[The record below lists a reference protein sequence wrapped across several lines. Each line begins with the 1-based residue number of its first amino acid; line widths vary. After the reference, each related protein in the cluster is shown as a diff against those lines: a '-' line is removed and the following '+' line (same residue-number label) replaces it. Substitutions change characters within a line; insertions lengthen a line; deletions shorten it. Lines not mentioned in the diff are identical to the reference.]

1 MQRRDRNRLSR
12 RLVLRGVLASGVAV
26 AVPLPRLVGMMNG
39 NGTAYAAG
47 EPLPKRFGTWFFG
60 NGIIPERW
68 IPAKIGA
75 GSEWELSPSLVPLQD
90 VKPWLSVITGLAIKF
105 PNIAAHKSMPAAAL
119 TGHQS
124 AADVTAPSIDQVIA
138 PLISPKEL
146 DYPTG
151 IHVGI
156 SNHTG
161 AGALDFNI
169 SFNGPNAPNHP
180 EYDPVALFK
189 KLLSFSGPA
198 PMATGPDPALLRRKR
213 VLDAV
218 LENAKSLRARLGT
231 EDQARLDHHLEGI
244 DQLQKQLVDQSTATK
259 PMTTAMLVD
268 PDMAYPD
275 RGAIGEI
282 TRKRGAAFSDLL
294 VFAMAADLTR
304 VFSYVFTCAACHGSY
319 KAAGLDD
326 VTFHE
331 DYGHRLSKKGEP
343 YATEGFHTGI
353 LYAMSTL
360 ADLGAKLKA
369 TPDGAGNLLD
379 NSCTYV
385 TSCTSESKSHSGADF
400 PLMVLGKGSGTL
412 KTDQHI
418 RMPGDNVSKVP
429 FTLLTAM
436 GGTATEFGKDEGLVK
451 DVVPQLLA

>member
-1 MQRRDRNRLSR
+1 MLDD
-12 RLVLRGVLASGVAV
+12 
-26 AVPLPRLVGMMNG
+26 

-47 EPLPKRFGTWFFG
+47 EPLPRRFGTWFFG

-68 IPAKIGA
+68 IPTKTGV
-75 GSEWELSPSLVPLQD
+75 GGEWELSPSLVPLRD
-90 VKPWLSVITGLAIKF
+90 VKPSLSVITGLAIKF
-105 PNIAAHKSMPAAAL
+105 PNVAAHKSMPAAAL

-124 AADVTAPSIDQVIA
+124 ADDVTAPSIDQLIA
-138 PLISPKEL
+138 PLISPKAL

-161 AGALDFNI
+161 SGALDFNI

-189 KLLSFSGPA
+189 KLLRFSGTA
-198 PMATGPDPALLRRKR
+198 PMTTGPDPSLLRRKR

-218 LENAKSLRARLGT
+218 SENTKALRARLGA

-244 DQLQKQLVDQSTATK
+244 DQLQTQLVNQAGA
-259 PMTTAMLVD
+259 PRPTTVAKLVD
-268 PDMAYPD
+268 PSEAYPT
-275 RGAIGEI
+275 RGAVGEI
-282 TRKRGAAFSDLL
+282 TRMRGAAFSDLL

-360 ADLGAKLKA
+360 ADLGAKMQA
-369 TPDGAGNLLD
+369 TLDGDGTLLD
-379 NSCTYV
+379 NSCIYV
-385 TSCTSESKSHSGADF
+385 TSCTSESKSHSGKDY
-400 PLMVLGKGSGTL
+400 PLLVLGKGSGTL
-412 KTDQHI
+412 KSDQHI
-418 RMPGDNVSKVP
+418 RMPDDNVSKVP
-429 FTLLTAM
+429 FTLLRAM
-436 GGTATEFGKDEGLVK
+436 GSTAARFGKDEGLVS
-451 DVVPQLLA
+451 DVIPALLA